1 MRGSVTAHARH
12 GGAGARTCDRAGSGA
27 AAGTAIASA
36 HALATDAGFEIIRA
50 GGNAFDAA
58 VAVSAVLSVVE
69 PISSGIGG
77 GGFFLLHEGKSG
89 RDVFVDAREV
99 APAAATPEA
108 YLDAQGELN
117 RDRAT
122 NGPWSAGIPGLPAAL
137 VHVAGKYGQLPLA
150 TSLAPAIRIARQGF
164 RGTSGWSVATP
175 AGAR

>member
-1 MRGSVTAHARH
+1 MRVVLRRWSSSCMSGLLAALVLCAGLSPHTLAMAAPAPAR
-12 GGAGARTCDRAGSGA
+12 AIEQA
-27 AAGTAIASA
+27 AAQPPGTAIASA

-58 VAVSAVLSVVE
+58 VAVSAALSVVE

-122 NGPWSAGIPGLPAAL
+122 NGPWSAGT
-137 VHVAGKYGQLPLA
+137 V
-150 TSLAPAIRIARQGF
+150 SRSCR
-164 RGTSGWSVATP
+164 R
-175 AGAR
+175 R